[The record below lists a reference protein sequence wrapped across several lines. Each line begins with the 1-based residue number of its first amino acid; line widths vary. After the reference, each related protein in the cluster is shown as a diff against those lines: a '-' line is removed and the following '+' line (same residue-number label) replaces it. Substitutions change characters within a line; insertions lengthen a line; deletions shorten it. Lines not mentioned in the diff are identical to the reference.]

1 MASRVQDL
9 AEVRSEPRDEVHY
22 RARAYD
28 AAGRATAMLIV
39 NISPGGLMARCDEPH
54 EPGAAIRVTLP
65 MLGQVAGRVRWSLG
79 GRIGCQFDRPIAPRD
94 YHSLL
99 AILPAG

>member
-9 AEVRSEPRDEVHY
+9 VEIRGEPRDEVHY

-28 AAGRATAMLIV
+28 AAGRATVMLVV
-39 NISPGGLMARCDEPH
+39 NISPGGLMARCDAGH

-65 MLGQVAGRVRWSLG
+65 MLGQVAARVRWSLG
-79 GRIGCQFDRPIAPRD
+79 GRIGCQFDKPIDAREYRD
-94 YHSLL
+94 LL
-99 AILPAG
+99 AILPVA